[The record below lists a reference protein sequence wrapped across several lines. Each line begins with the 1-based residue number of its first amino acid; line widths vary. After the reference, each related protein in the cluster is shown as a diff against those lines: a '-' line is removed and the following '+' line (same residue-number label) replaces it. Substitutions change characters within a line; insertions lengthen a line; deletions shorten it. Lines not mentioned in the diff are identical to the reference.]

1 MVLDGMDH
9 SRDQVV
15 EYKNIT
21 DQNKIEQVQQLFQ
34 EYAESLGIDLCFQNF
49 DAELQSLPG
58 KYGPPDG
65 KLILVLVDSL
75 AAGCIAL
82 RRLSDDIC
90 EMKRLYVRQPFQGLG
105 IGKKLIRII
114 INEAI
119 QSGYRYIRLDTL
131 PTMEKAQNLYSS
143 FGFYDIEPYV
153 YNPISGTR
161 FMELKL
167 EEY

>member
-1 MVLDGMDH
+1 MH
-9 SRDQVV
+9 SRKQIV

-21 DQNKIEQVQQLFQ
+21 DQNMIEQVQQLFQ
-34 EYAESLGIDLCFQNF
+34 EYAESLGVDLCFQNF
-49 DAELQSLPG
+49 DAELRSLPG

-65 KLILVLVDSL
+65 QLILAFVDDI
-75 AAGCIAL
+75 AVGCAAL
-82 RRLSDDIC
+82 RRLSDDVG
-90 EMKRLYVRQPFQGLG
+90 EMKRLYVRQPFQGIG
-105 IGKKLIRII
+105 IGKELIRII

-119 QSGYRYIRLDTL
+119 QSGYHYIRLDTL

-153 YNPISGTR
+153 YNPISGAR

-167 EEY
+167 EEA